1 MNKNIYFIG
10 GIHGVGKG
18 TICKEI
24 VKDCDVKHIT
34 ASELLKWNEIS
45 SLENKKVANIQNT
58 QDRLL
63 KAIIALPSQN
73 YLLDG
78 HFCLL
83 NKHSI
88 PEKVPIETFLNI
100 NPKIISV
107 VTLDVNTIHE
117 RLMQRDTNKYDK
129 HILESMQKIEVA
141 YAIEIAQKLDIPFVE
156 IKNDNPINLTKILPK
171 K

>member
-1 MNKNIYFIG
+1 MNKDIYFIG

-18 TICKEI
+18 TMCKGI
-24 VKDCDVKHIT
+24 VKDCNVNHIT
-34 ASELLKWNEIS
+34 ASELLKWNELS
-45 SLENKKVANIQNT
+45 SMDNKKVANIQNT

-63 KAIIALPSQN
+63 SAIKALPSRN

-107 VTLDVNTIHE
+107 VTQDIDTIYE
-117 RLMQRDTNKYDK
+117 RLKQRDANKYDK
-129 HILESMQKIEVA
+129 RTLESMQKIEVA

-171 K
+171 R

>member
-1 MNKNIYFIG
+1 MNKDIYFIG

-18 TICKEI
+18 TICKGI
-24 VKDCDVKHIT
+24 AKDCNVNHIT
-34 ASELLKWNEIS
+34 ASELLKWNELS
-45 SLENKKVANIQNT
+45 SMDNKKVANIQNT

-63 KAIIALPSQN
+63 SAIKALPPQN

-83 NKHSI
+83 NKNNI
-88 PEKVPIETFLNI
+88 PEKIPIETFLGI
-100 NPKIISV
+100 NPKVISI
-107 VTLDVNTIHE
+107 VTSDIETIYDRIKQRDGRNYE
-117 RLMQRDTNKYDK
+117 TGTLKLMQEMEIEYA
-129 HILESMQKIEVA
+129 LELAKELKIPL
-141 YAIEIAQKLDIPFVE
+141 IE